1 VRCLLTIEV
10 VLARRERSDE
20 GWYVAEL
27 LRVKGELL
35 LQDSGD
41 PSTVTADQYFRS
53 GWESATSVFQAAFV
67 EKRKSLR
74 SQRSIVS
81 CTAENETS
89 SRIRDLSPRRTMLI
103 LPNAKVSEISGCAH

>member
-35 LQDSGD
+35 LQDSG
-41 PSTVTADQYFRS
+41 
-53 GWESATSVFQAAFV
+53 
-67 EKRKSLR
+67 
-74 SQRSIVS
+74 RSI
-81 CTAENETS
+81 
-89 SRIRDLSPRRTMLI
+89 RRDS
-103 LPNAKVSEISGCAH
+103 

>member
-53 GWESATSVFQAAFV
+53 GVTDYHVSV
-67 EKRKSLR
+67 
-74 SQRSIVS
+74 
-81 CTAENETS
+81 
-89 SRIRDLSPRRTMLI
+89 
-103 LPNAKVSEISGCAH
+103 SGCLRGEGKVTSFAAQHCFVHGRE